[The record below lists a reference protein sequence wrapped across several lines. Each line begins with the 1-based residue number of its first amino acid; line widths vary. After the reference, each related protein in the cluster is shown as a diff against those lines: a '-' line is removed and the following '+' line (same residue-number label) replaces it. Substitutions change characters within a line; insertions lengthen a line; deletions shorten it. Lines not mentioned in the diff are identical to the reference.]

1 MTTPNSRATFLEK
14 SIATE
19 YRRQRAIRPSANEA
33 ETLAA
38 VESQSVDVRARAA
51 TEVLDHA
58 RLAYT
63 MLAGSLVAYDWNTF
77 AGQLDVNRLIE
88 LRPDQL
94 RREVAEIYRR
104 WRKSGERRT

>member
-19 YRRQRAIRPSANEA
+19 YRRQRAIRPGANEA

-38 VESQSVDVRARAA
+38 VERQSTDVRARAA
-51 TEVLDHA
+51 TEALEHA

-63 MLAGSLVAYDWNTF
+63 MLAGSVVAYDWNAF
-77 AGQLDVNRLIE
+77 AGHLNVDHLIE